1 MRAIEIS
8 GTNRSQAITLP
19 VNPLS
24 FEISQGQVN
33 QTVTLLNMGE
43 VNLLGNRGLI
53 TVSFSSLFPA
63 SPSPLA
69 RYADREPEEYISQ
82 LQKWK
87 NRKKTVRL
95 IIGGTDI
102 NFAASIE
109 RLATTYKEGDRD
121 VYYTLELK
129 EYRQL
134 DVPAVQMPSTVPKDN
149 GLNDRPDTSTAPRY
163 HTVNGL
169 QILWG
174 RHPMDKDTR
183 RQQQSGPKA
192 SANRG

>member
-63 SPSPLA
+63 
-69 RYADREPEEYISQ
+69 DRKS
-82 LQKWK
+82 
-87 NRKKTVRL
+87 V
-95 IIGGTDI
+95 
-102 NFAASIE
+102 
-109 RLATTYKEGDRD
+109 
-121 VYYTLELK
+121 V
-129 EYRQL
+129 
-134 DVPAVQMPSTVPKDN
+134 
-149 GLNDRPDTSTAPRY
+149 
-163 HTVNGL
+163 
-169 QILWG
+169 
-174 RHPMDKDTR
+174 
-183 RQQQSGPKA
+183 
-192 SANRG
+192 